1 MERKTEGGKENNYV
15 EVELGGW
22 NLVSIQ
28 NSVVYVQ
35 LIDQVT
41 LGTKDLKLTKWA
53 ILREK
58 HSQPQIIANA
68 KVLRGESPGMCMGS
82 KEAGVVEVEW
92 VSEMRLCV
100 GQRKEGVWD
109 DSL

>member
-15 EVELGGW
+15 ELEYVELGGW

-41 LGTKDLKLTKWA
+41 LRAKDLKLTK
-53 ILREK
+53 
-58 HSQPQIIANA
+58 
-68 KVLRGESPGMCMGS
+68 
-82 KEAGVVEVEW
+82 
-92 VSEMRLCV
+92 
-100 GQRKEGVWD
+100 
-109 DSL
+109 